1 MEIRLKITPN
11 SPRTGLVTDTN
22 TPRATGVSG
31 DSRASGAAKVAFSPT
46 ARALSSLSDG
56 SNDIDMARVA
66 EIRDAIAAGNL
77 KIDTSRIADG
87 LIASARDLLK

>member
-11 SPRTGLVTDTN
+11 TTRTNLVADNAGARAGGASADT
-22 TPRATGVSG
+22 
-31 DSRASGAAKVAFSPT
+31 RASGPAQVALSPT
-46 ARALSSLSDG
+46 ARALSALADG
-56 SNDIDMARVA
+56 SSDIDMARVA
-66 EIRDAIAAGNL
+66 AIRDAIAAGDL

>member
-22 TPRATGVSG
+22 NPRAPGIAS
-31 DSRASGAAKVAFSPT
+31 DSRSSNAAKVAFSPT
-46 ARALSSLSDG
+46 ARALSALSDG
-56 SNDIDMARVA
+56 SSDIDMARVA

>member
-1 MEIRLKITPN
+1 MKITPN
-11 SPRTGLVTDTN
+11 SPRTGLLTDTN
-22 TPRATGVSG
+22 NPRAAGVTG
-31 DSRASGAAKVAFSPT
+31 DSRAPGTAKVALSPT

-56 SNDIDMARVA
+56 SSDIDMARVA

-87 LIASARDLLK
+87 LIASACDLLK